1 MQSSDGINLPMK
13 SNVTNKIHL
22 VVKTNLIW
30 MIDLVTFRL
39 ANSLKAANLTQ
50 LIALMMLRLARR
62 NVMSMINVD
71 SSDGDQMK
79 IDVTD
84 IIPWIVRVTMQ
95 MQLLDTN
102 TVEVS
107 NIKESSHNFDI
118 QDV

>member
-1 MQSSDGINLPMK
+1 
-13 SNVTNKIHL
+13 
-22 VVKTNLIW
+22 
-30 MIDLVTFRL
+30 
-39 ANSLKAANLTQ
+39 
-50 LIALMMLRLARR
+50 
-62 NVMSMINVD
+62 MSMINVD

-107 NIKESSHNFDI
+107 NIILENHRTILIFKMFDLFRGILRSTGKES
-118 QDV
+118 